1 MLQDA
6 LQKRLDVCRRRG
18 GDGRHRDGRGGGGG
32 GLEYRD
38 GLSVDGVGCCVED
51 GGGGGVGGKADD
63 VGSVGF
69 VFGFLGGLGVRTVD
83 CEEGGEMGMK
93 GGEGWEDRAL
103 CHPGVCVW

>member
-1 MLQDA
+1 MQ
-6 LQKRLDVCRRRG
+6 
-18 GDGRHRDGRGGGGG
+18 
-32 GLEYRD
+32 YRD

-83 CEEGGEMGMK
+83 
-93 GGEGWEDRAL
+93 
-103 CHPGVCVW
+103 